1 MRINRIIRLRL
12 IFDAVHNEGMQRY
25 AAVLQPDSSK
35 NVTGKS
41 DLVEVIRMPQYCRI
55 PAACSE
61 YYKYEDSTG
70 LFRLNMDGVV
80 LGYIEDVQLVF
91 QVHSLQNVSFANPN
105 FPGDSVVAAID
116 KDGWHHQFG

>member
-1 MRINRIIRLRL
+1 
-12 IFDAVHNEGMQRY
+12 MQRY
-25 AAVLQPDSSK
+25 AAVLQSDSSK

-41 DLVEVIRMPQYCRI
+41 DLVEVIRMPQ
-55 PAACSE
+55 
-61 YYKYEDSTG
+61 YEDSTG

-116 KDGWHHQFG
+116 KDGWHKPSIWLTGSRDSHRGSSHA